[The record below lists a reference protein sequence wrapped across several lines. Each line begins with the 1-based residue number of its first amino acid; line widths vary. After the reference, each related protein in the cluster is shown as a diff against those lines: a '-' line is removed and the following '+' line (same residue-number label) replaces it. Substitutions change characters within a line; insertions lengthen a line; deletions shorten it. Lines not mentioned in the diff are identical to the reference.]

1 MEQINL
7 YKLVLDNWYWNRFN
21 SIRDYQKTIIHL
33 NSMSP
38 SSFTKDFRTIQMNL
52 GRQQGATTAILDFI
66 KEHKDLNIVYIGP
79 NKHCLSN
86 FESDLKEFYS
96 DYKTSSKI
104 KLYSYDNLKGCNI
117 YSNIDIVFIDVV
129 SYMTDRD
136 KVYLET
142 LLSNLNYSYNKNQW
156 VIKFG

>member
-1 MEQINL
+1 MQQINL

-38 SSFTKDFRTIQMNL
+38 ISFTRDFRTIQMNL

-79 NKHCLSN
+79 NKRCLIN
-86 FESDLKEFYS
+86 FESELKEFFN

-104 KLYSYDNLKGCNI
+104 KLYSCNNLKGCSIHN
-117 YSNIDIVFIDVV
+117 NVDIVFIDVS
-129 SYMTDRD
+129 SYIANED

-156 VIKFG
+156 IIKFG

>member
-1 MEQINL
+1 MQQINL

-38 SSFTKDFRTIQMNL
+38 ISFTRDFRTIQMNL

-79 NKHCLSN
+79 NKHCLIN
-86 FESDLKEFYS
+86 FESELKEFFN

-104 KLYSYDNLKGCNI
+104 KLYSCNDLKGCSI
-117 YSNIDIVFIDVV
+117 YNVDIVFIDVA
-129 SYMTDRD
+129 SYIANED